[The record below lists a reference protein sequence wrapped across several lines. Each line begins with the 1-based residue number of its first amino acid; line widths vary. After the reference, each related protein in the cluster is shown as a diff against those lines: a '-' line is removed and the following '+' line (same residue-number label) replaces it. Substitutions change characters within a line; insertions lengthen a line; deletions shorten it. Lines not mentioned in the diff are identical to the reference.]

1 MSRLMVYSNRL
12 PLGSSPSGGLVVALG
27 KAMDSRGGVWIGA
40 TPDENEVTGRTLKSY
55 EGAKFER
62 HALHLPPAEYNNY
75 YLGYANSVLWPLFH
89 GRTDLLDVADGQ
101 LAAYKSVNRKMAE
114 ASIHLIK
121 DDDVIWIH
129 DYHFIP
135 LAAELRKLGIN
146 NPIGFF
152 LHTPFPSS
160 SNVHALT
167 HKDHLLDWLAA
178 YDLVGLQA
186 QRDVSAMIEVCRT
199 VFGGQVLSD
208 GRIRCQGKDI
218 WPASFPIGIDVE
230 KFRQTAES
238 QEVTSPQIDP
248 RQKLLI
254 GVDRL
259 DYSKGLPHKFRG
271 FQRFLE
277 TQSEDSERLTLLQI
291 ASPTRESVEA
301 YQEIRHELEQITG
314 EVNGEFAELGYIPI
328 QYIHRA
334 VPRDYLAGLYRQAA
348 IGLVTPLIDGMN
360 LVAKEYVAAQD
371 PENPGVLIL
380 SESAGA
386 AEQLKTG
393 ALIVNPYD
401 PSSIADAIRQAMT
414 LPKAER
420 MERHRVMWEEIS
432 RRNVYWWTD
441 TFLDRLNKNATAR
454 QNREKSIKDL
464 ELALKG

>member
-1 MSRLMVYSNRL
+1 MSRLVVYSNRL
-12 PLGSSPSGGLVVALG
+12 PLGTSPSGGLVVALG
-27 KAMDSRGGVWIGA
+27 KAMDRRGGVWIGA
-40 TPDENEVTGRTLKSY
+40 KLDEDETTGQTLKSY
-55 EGAKFER
+55 EGASFDR
-62 HALHLPPAEYNNY
+62 YALHLPAEEYNNY

-89 GRTDLLDVADGQ
+89 GRADLLDVADGQ
-101 LAAYKSVNRKMAE
+101 LAAYTSVNRKMAE
-114 ASIHLIK
+114 ASVDLLE

-135 LAAELRKLGIN
+135 LAAELRKLGVT

-160 SNVHALT
+160 SNLHALS
-167 HKDHLLDWLAA
+167 HKEMLLDWLAA
-178 YDLVGLQA
+178 YDLVGLQT
-186 QRDVSAMIEVCRT
+186 QRDVSAMLEVCRT
-199 VFGGQVLSD
+199 IFGGQVLSD
-208 GRIRCQGKDI
+208 GRIRSQGQDI
-218 WPASFPIGIDVE
+218 WAASFPIGIDVE

-277 TQSEDSERLTLLQI
+277 DQADDSDRLTLLQI
-291 ASPTRESVEA
+291 ASPTREDVEA

-371 PENPGVLIL
+371 PEDPGVLIL

-386 AEQLKTG
+386 AEQLKCG
-393 ALIVNPYD
+393 ALIINPYD
-401 PSSIADAIRQAMT
+401 PTSIAEAIRTAVSMSLEERIERHQAMWT
-414 LPKAER
+414 
-420 MERHRVMWEEIS
+420 EILK
-432 RRNVYWWTD
+432 RNVYWWTE
-441 TFLDRLNKNATAR
+441 TFLDRLNRNAASR
-454 QNREKSIKDL
+454 LSRDRSLADL
-464 ELALKG
+464 ETALRR

>member
-1 MSRLMVYSNRL
+1 VSRLIVFSNRL
-12 PLGSSPSGGLVVALG
+12 PLGPSPSGGLVVALG
-27 KAMDSRGGVWIGA
+27 KTMERRGGVWVGA
-40 TPDENEVTGRTLKSY
+40 IPDDDEVTGQTLKSY
-55 EGAKFER
+55 EGASFDR
-62 HALHLPPAEYNNY
+62 YALHLPTEEYNNY

-101 LAAYKSVNRKMAE
+101 LAAYSSVNRKMAE
-114 ASIHLIK
+114 ASVKLIE

-135 LAAELRKLGIN
+135 LAAELRNLGVT

-152 LHTPFPSS
+152 LHTPFPSA
-160 SNVHALT
+160 SNVRALS
-167 HKDHLLDWLAA
+167 HKERLLDWLAA
-178 YDLVGLQA
+178 YDLVGLQT

-208 GRIRCQGKDI
+208 GRIRCKGQDI
-218 WPASFPIGIDVE
+218 WAASFPIGIDVD
-230 KFRQTAES
+230 KFRNTAES
-238 QEVTSPQIDP
+238 QDATSLQIDP

-271 FQRFLE
+271 FERFLKD
-277 TQSEDSERLTLLQI
+277 QAADSDRLTLLQI
-291 ASPTRESVEA
+291 ASPTRENVEA
-301 YQEIRHELEQITG
+301 YQEIRRELEQISG

-371 PENPGVLIL
+371 PADPGVLIL

-386 AEQLKTG
+386 AEQLSVG
-393 ALIVNPYD
+393 ALTINPFD
-401 PSSIADAIRQAMT
+401 PSSIAEAIRIAMAMP
-414 LPKAER
+414 LNER
-420 MERHRVMWEEIS
+420 MERHQAMWSEIS
-432 RRNVYWWTD
+432 RRNVYWWTE
-441 TFLDRLNKNATAR
+441 TFLNRLNTNAASRQNQQKSIAHLATALR
-454 QNREKSIKDL
+454 
-464 ELALKG
+464 G